1 MSVVLMRREA
11 PAPDVAIQEYPV
23 HAMPFKRPNNVF
35 VSVPVGIFH
44 PVAPFGVVVYAIWL
58 LVFDVTS
65 PTTTHIGVDA
75 PVLYRTALQLAN
87 TGGIPSPLGIVA
99 AAHPAPISSA
109 SARHEILLAGA
120 PVPPPPPPQQTH
132 ADPLYPT
139 ELIRMPGS
147 TEVEVVIALQPVAP
161 VRSFV

>member
-1 MSVVLMRREA
+1 MSRAA

-23 HAMPFKRPNNVF
+23 HAIPFKRPNNVF

-44 PVAPFGVVVYAIWL
+44 PFEPFGVVVYAIWL
-58 LVFDVTS
+58 PVSDVTS
-65 PTTTHIGVDA
+65 PTTTHICVDA
-75 PVLYRTALQLAN
+75 PVLYRTALPLAK
-87 TGGIPSPLGIVA
+87 TGGIPPLMSADIVA

-120 PVPPPPPPQQTH
+120 SDPPPPPPQQIH
-132 ADPLYPT
+132 AAPLYPT